1 MVAKM
6 KWKRKEDEEEEE
18 DKEFYLPR
26 VSLGNA

>member
-18 DKEFYLPR
+18 DQEFYLPR